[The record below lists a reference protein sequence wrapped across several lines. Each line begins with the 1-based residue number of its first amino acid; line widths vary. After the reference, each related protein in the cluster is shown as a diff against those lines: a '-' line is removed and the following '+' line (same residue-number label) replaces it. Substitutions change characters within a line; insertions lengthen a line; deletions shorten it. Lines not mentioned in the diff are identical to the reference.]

1 MAETC
6 LTVSA
11 DAQKEV
17 EVTAGVKYVL
27 DLSEVFADSD
37 GHQII
42 YKLDSNGLSDYA
54 NISGG
59 TLTFQYQKKGTYPLE
74 ITATCQEGK
83 SVSFTLTIKNLAAYE
98 GTEDQFNYDETDA
111 DEVTVSVTM
120 SNDGTPLQGNDTDNT
135 KLSRLKA
142 DCSVL

>member
-1 MAETC
+1 MQMRLTMLNCRMQKRHRNRLQRSQTGEEADVAETC

-98 GTEDQFNYDETDA
+98 GTEASVNCDETD
-111 DEVTVSVTM
+111 
-120 SNDGTPLQGNDTDNT
+120 G
-135 KLSRLKA
+135 R
-142 DCSVL
+142 